1 MTPFKANKIFFDS
14 ETVAEQLRCGRQA
27 KKLKL
32 KEAADRLNIN
42 YKYLEA
48 MERGNFNE
56 LPAGIYKKNF
66 LREYAIF
73 LGLDY
78 KNLLRIFNKELV
90 DEPNIKKSL
99 FSRQIAQTRYFLKI
113 PSIIKS
119 VIIILVVIAC
129 FIYLGGA
136 VIKIITPPKLSII
149 SPDDNIIINNKIINV
164 IGITDAETQIII
176 NDEIVLSDN
185 QGNFSKIIN
194 LKEGI
199 NIIKVTAKKKYGR
212 ESTAER
218 KILIRD
224 K

>member
-1 MTPFKANKIFFDS
+1 
-14 ETVAEQLRCGRQA
+14 
-27 KKLKL
+27 
-32 KEAADRLNIN
+32 
-42 YKYLEA
+42 
-48 MERGNFNE
+48 
-56 LPAGIYKKNF
+56 
-66 LREYAIF
+66 
-73 LGLDY
+73 
-78 KNLLRIFNKELV
+78 
-90 DEPNIKKSL
+90 
-99 FSRQIAQTRYFLKI
+99 
-113 PSIIKS
+113 
-119 VIIILVVIAC
+119 VVIAC